1 MSKIPTILQY
11 DISTD
16 EIISYDDDEVP
27 NVPNVEQEYDDVNV
41 ADDSKDINEELLEM
55 TAINKK
61 KSVNKKDIFKIPEPS
76 TDEPDDILE
85 EEVKEE
91 IKELSEPT
99 PPPTPEKKPPRL
111 TKRGKVRKP
120 ISEEHKR
127 KLQEGRLKGLETRR
141 KNAEAKR
148 IAKQQAEEEK
158 ETLNLLKKK
167 KSQVKSKL
175 IKKELEEVEDELQEQ
190 LPKSKRMITFED
202 LQMIQKNTIEHIEND
217 RLKRKAI
224 KKKEREEKQ
233 YQDNI
238 LKKINPVPWH
248 KDPKNPYRGYF

>member
-16 EIISYDDDEVP
+16 EIISYDDDDEDEVQ
-27 NVPNVEQEYDDVNV
+27 VQQEYDDVNV

-76 TDEPDDILE
+76 TDEPDDVLE

-224 KKKEREEKQ
+224 KKKKREEKQ

>member
-16 EIISYDDDEVP
+16 EIISYDDDVKDEVQ
-27 NVPNVEQEYDDVNV
+27 VKQEYDDDDDDD
-41 ADDSKDINEELLEM
+41 ADDINDELLEM

-61 KSVNKKDIFKIPEPS
+61 KSVNKKDIFKMPEAIPEPDDVLE
-76 TDEPDDILE
+76 DEI
-85 EEVKEE
+85 KEE

-99 PPPTPEKKPPRL
+99 PEPTPEKKPPRL

-141 KNAEAKR
+141 KNAEIKR
-148 IAKQQAEEEK
+148 IAKEEEDEEK
-158 ETLNLLKKK
+158 QSLNLLKKK

-175 IKKELEEVEDELQEQ
+175 IKKELEEVEDELEEQ

-217 RLKRKAI
+217 RLKRKQI
-224 KKKEREEKQ
+224 KKKDREEKQ

-248 KDPKNPYRGYF
+248 KDPNNPYRGYF

>member
-16 EIISYDDDEVP
+16 EIISYDDDVKDK
-27 NVPNVEQEYDDVNV
+27 VQVQQEYDDDVNV
-41 ADDSKDINEELLEM
+41 ADDGKDINDELLEM

-61 KSVNKKDIFKIPEPS
+61 KSVNKKDIFKIPEPI
-76 TDEPDDILE
+76 DEPDDVLE

-91 IKELSEPT
+91 IKELTELT

-141 KNAEAKR
+141 RNAEAKR

-202 LQMIQKNTIEHIEND
+202 LEMIQKNTIEHIEND
-217 RLKRKAI
+217 RLKRKAL